1 MSHVSLSFAHLRRK
15 PRLSSCGGMRRGCR
29 LKPWRGRTRFGGFRL
44 RYKGTTAVKLWGSTQ
59 SPLPMCDL
67 DFPDS
72 EGVYLRH
79 LTEALI

>member
-1 MSHVSLSFAHLRRK
+1 MSQVSLLFI
-15 PRLSSCGGMRRGCR
+15 
-29 LKPWRGRTRFGGFRL
+29 
-44 RYKGTTAVKLWGSTQ
+44 Q

-72 EGVYLRH
+72 EGVYLKH